1 MWLGNNNIKKLQV
14 VYVNGKQQFVL
25 VKEVAYV
32 FGVHMQSLR
41 KQAITWKLYAPN
53 SPSREFYKGNDIQ
66 SYGPWSKSTNE
77 MHYHHVWS

>member
-1 MWLGNNNIKKLQV
+1 

-66 SYGPWSKSTNE
+66 SYGP
-77 MHYHHVWS
+77 